1 VSENRV
7 DRLVALG
14 RRLDRALPGPVYE
27 VCRRCYNAYLESPL
41 LNRIRRA
48 RDYARLWVFSRA
60 RTAPAELHLGCG
72 WARTE
77 MCDIDII
84 KTPTTDYVL
93 DAGSLPLPDNSVER
107 IESYH
112 MIEHV
117 PRNELPRMV
126 AEWARVLESG
136 GRLVL
141 ELPAFDDVVT
151 AYLETDDGEDTETLL
166 RYVFGSQRFESDYH
180 YWGWNKSR
188 LGAVLRA
195 NGFEDVTRKPA
206 TDSHADEAPCMRIEA
221 VAAP

>member
-1 VSENRV
+1 
-7 DRLVALG
+7 
-14 RRLDRALPGPVYE
+14 
-27 VCRRCYNAYLESPL
+27 
-41 LNRIRRA
+41 
-48 RDYARLWVFSRA
+48 
-60 RTAPAELHLGCG
+60 
-72 WARTE
+72 

-180 YWGWNKSR
+180 YWGWNESR